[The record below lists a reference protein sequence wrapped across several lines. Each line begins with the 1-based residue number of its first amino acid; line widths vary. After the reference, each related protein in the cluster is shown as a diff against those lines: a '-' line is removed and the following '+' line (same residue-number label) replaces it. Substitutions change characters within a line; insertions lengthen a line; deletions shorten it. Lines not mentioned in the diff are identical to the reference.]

1 MTIGRMNQPTYG
13 HKKLIQQMV
22 KEANKLQEKEV
33 YIILSDS
40 LDTKVENGQIKE
52 NPLSCAEKIAYLG
65 EIVADIEEKSGVKVI
80 IRCMNASPDPPIP
93 HCEGKNTTYKQV
105 CILVEEFKTYIPAKN
120 LDLLLMVG
128 TDRIVAY
135 DWLKTAVGPTVPI
148 KYGEVKRGEAV
159 KLHCSAMDCVAEAK
173 TMEKTISTLAEEES
187 MSATKL
193 KNLARQKENP
203 AENSAD
209 RERFI
214 AETRKS
220 GLSEA
225 KCTELYHALQ
235 ARLMSQIEYTSLEAD
250 IAEKNKKKIMT
261 TIKKKG
267 GRTMKKGNG
276 NKKKKG
282 PVRRKKTRRY
292 RK

>member
-1 MTIGRMNQPTYG
+1 
-13 HKKLIQQMV
+13 MV

-40 LDTKVENGQIKE
+40 LDTKVENGQI
-52 NPLSCAEKIAYLG
+52 
-65 EIVADIEEKSGVKVI
+65 
-80 IRCMNASPDPPIP
+80 
-93 HCEGKNTTYKQV
+93 
-105 CILVEEFKTYIPAKN
+105 
-120 LDLLLMVG
+120 
-128 TDRIVAY
+128 
-135 DWLKTAVGPTVPI
+135 
-148 KYGEVKRGEAV
+148 
-159 KLHCSAMDCVAEAK
+159 
-173 TMEKTISTLAEEES
+173 
-187 MSATKL
+187 
-193 KNLARQKENP
+193 KENP